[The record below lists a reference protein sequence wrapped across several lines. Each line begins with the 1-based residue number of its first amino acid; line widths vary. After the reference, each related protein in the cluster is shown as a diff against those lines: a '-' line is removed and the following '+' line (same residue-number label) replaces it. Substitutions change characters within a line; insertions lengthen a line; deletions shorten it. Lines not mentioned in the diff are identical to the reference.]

1 MKILEISLAKLHLF
15 FTEVPDFNFGFLV
28 NMLTIVLSFIY
39 SFDQII
45 NTIEVII
52 GMLKSFNR
60 MKYINNIPSIFFESK
75 SWYFQKI
82 FWENVEEISS
92 TKIPYERIK
101 VVWLQV
107 TV

>member
-52 GMLKSFNR
+52 GML
-60 MKYINNIPSIFFESK
+60 
-75 SWYFQKI
+75 
-82 FWENVEEISS
+82 
-92 TKIPYERIK
+92 
-101 VVWLQV
+101 
-107 TV
+107 